1 MSKITNI
8 NIKQLE
14 KIVKEVLSEQIDN
27 PAAIR
32 AQASSRA
39 RNRTPTKPPPPRPSG
54 SESKFNTDEC
64 SEAAMKVASQD
75 ATMKDISNK
84 TKFPIAYK
92 NSKDTLIE
100 MEAQW
105 KSYEDLTRITGKGN

>member
-1 MSKITNI
+1 
-8 NIKQLE
+8 
-14 KIVKEVLSEQIDN
+14 
-27 PAAIR
+27 
-32 AQASSRA
+32 
-39 RNRTPTKPPPPRPSG
+39 
-54 SESKFNTDEC
+54 
-64 SEAAMKVASQD
+64 MKVASQD